1 MSFSSSFSFE
11 VSCGQPS
18 AFLAQHSVGMEFV
31 SLTSDNI
38 LFVKKRKLKISVT
51 MIVKHT
57 ELCRK
62 INRFSIH
69 KNILL

>member
-1 MSFSSSFSFE
+1 
-11 VSCGQPS
+11 
-18 AFLAQHSVGMEFV
+18 MEFV